1 MEDIPEGLIVEVDAL
16 TAAPVWRSEPY
27 LLFFPLGVALAWA
40 GVLHWLLHALRVIP
54 DYRPIF
60 HAMTQIQGFL
70 TCFAVGFLFTM
81 VPRRTGSGPPAV
93 WQIAVGLLGPLVT
106 VVAAW
111 NRQWFISQASW
122 LLVAL
127 TLVVFAVGRFTS
139 GKSRRRPP
147 NAFVWIPLALLM
159 GITGSVLTLVA
170 PRLDPAGIWLHNFAS
185 GLVLQGMFIGFVL
198 GVGSLAL
205 PLMTR
210 GAAPP
215 DAAMT
220 AGDWRAR
227 AGHLAGAALLVT
239 SFWVQAT
246 WSLSLGMLLRAGV
259 ILAVYILCTE
269 LWRLPTRPGWN
280 AWAIWTAAWMLPT
293 GYLIGAAF
301 PEEYRGGLHVSLI
314 GGLALLAFVVSTQ
327 VTLGH
332 GDYPTLRTGKPRQV
346 LVMVVLMFAAMA
358 ARLAMEFDPR
368 RFFVW
373 MAVAAFCFLAAATV
387 WLIFL
392 LPKQVRRATGH

>member
-1 MEDIPEGLIVEVDAL
+1 VEDIPEGLIVETDAL
-16 TAAPVWRSEPY
+16 TAAPLWRSEPY
-27 LLFFPLGVALAWA
+27 LLFFPMGVALAFA
-40 GVLHWLLHALRVIP
+40 GVSHWLLHALRVIP

-60 HAMTQIQGFL
+60 HAMTQVQGFL

-81 VPRRTGSGPPAV
+81 IPRRTGSGPPAV

-111 NRQWFISQASW
+111 NQQWFIAQAAW

-139 GKSRRRPP
+139 GKSQRRPP

-159 GITGSVLTLVA
+159 GISGSVLTLLG
-170 PRLDPAGIWLHNFAS
+170 PRLDPAGAWLHNFAS

-210 GAAPP
+210 DAAPP

-220 AGDWRAR
+220 ASDWRAR
-227 AGHLAGAALLVT
+227 AGHFTGAVLLVA
-239 SFWVQAT
+239 SFWIQAT
-246 WSLSLGMLLRAGV
+246 SSLSRGMLLRAGV
-259 ILAVYILCTE
+259 ILAVYIVSSE
-269 LWRLPTRPGWN
+269 LWRPPTRPGWN

-293 GYLIGAAF
+293 GYLIAALF
-301 PEEYRGGLHVSLI
+301 PEEYRGGLHVSFI
-314 GGLALLAFVVSTQ
+314 GGFALLTFVVSTQ

-332 GDYPTLRTGKPRQV
+332 GDYPTLRLGKPWQV
-346 LVMVVLMFAAMA
+346 PVMVTLMFAAMA

-373 MAVAAFCFLAAATV
+373 MAVAAFFFLAAATV

-392 LPKQVRRATGH
+392 LPKMVRRASAG